1 MAKTTKLPTKFAP
14 AERASVDEIRA
25 QAQYFLDAPLLNR
38 LFDAIPDIVLVLN
51 RQRQIVFANGAV
63 LTSLGLNS
71 QDSILGLRPGEAL
84 GCVHAFETEG
94 GCGTTEFCQTCGAV
108 HAILSSLKGHEAIKE
123 CRITQQSGEAL
134 DLRVWTTPLDVEG
147 EQFSVFAIKDISHE
161 KRRRALE
168 RIFFHDILNA
178 ASGVRGF
185 AELLTIVSSEELE
198 LVKRSLYNLSERLIE
213 EINAQRDLSAAENNE
228 LTVHPGPINSIELL
242 QELVT
247 GYQHFVAA
255 NNCLLKIDSTSI
267 PVQFTSDRTLL
278 RRVLGNMIKN
288 ALEAC
293 QPGETVTLACFSDD
307 ERVEFTVRNPSYIPR
322 RIQLQ
327 IFQRSFSTKGQGR
340 GLGTYSIKLLSQRYL
355 KGEVTFFS
363 SPKHGTEFKVRYPL
377 LLTSP

>member
-1 MAKTTKLPTKFAP
+1 MTKTTKLPTKFAP
-14 AERASVDEIRA
+14 AERASAGEIRS

-38 LFDAIPDIVLVLN
+38 LFDAIPDIVLILN
-51 RQRQIVFANGAV
+51 QQRQIVFANGAV
-63 LTSLGLNS
+63 LTSLGLDS
-71 QDSILGLRPGEAL
+71 QDSVLGLRPGEAL

-108 HAILSSLKGHEAIKE
+108 HAILSSLKGHEDIKE

-198 LVKRSLYNLSERLIE
+198 LVKTSLYNLSERLIE

-228 LTVHPGPINSIELL
+228 LTVHSGPINSIELL

-247 GYQHFVAA
+247 NYQHFVAA
-255 NNCLLKIDSTSI
+255 NNCLLKIDSTSTS
-267 PVQFTSDRTLL
+267 VQFTSDRTLL

-288 ALEAC
+288 AFEAC

-307 ERVEFTVRNPSYIPR
+307 KRVEFTVRNPSYIPR

-355 KGEVTFFS
+355 KGEVTFSS